1 MSLNDTSG
9 SLMISLFNIAF
20 ESRYTLFLLI
30 AAGFMASGR
39 HVQIELEIN
48 GGIHNGEDANLGNN
62 QQ

>member
-1 MSLNDTSG
+1 MSLNNSSG
-9 SLMISLFNIAF
+9 SLMLSLFNVAF
-20 ESRYTLFLLI
+20 KSRYTLFLLI

-48 GGIHNGEDANLGNN
+48 GGIHNGEDANLENN